1 MRLRSYFVALAIGL
15 VVVIAARTYHGP
27 VRTGAPV
34 GRCLQGDIDLDDP
47 KPFVKNDLPSNIV
60 AIAASGGGSRAAY
73 LTAAVLREIR
83 RAGPA
88 LLLGSSTKKPRSLLD
103 QVAVI
108 SSVSGGSLAAA
119 YFTINSGKL
128 KAADTSTGDWSTYL
142 DDMAIEYRKR
152 QWYGLAGLN
161 PLSWARSL
169 VTDYNRGVLARNDYD
184 ATLFSG
190 ATLAQLPASP
200 ALYINAFDVANHVR
214 FVLSRSYIDTT
225 YFQPKDWWGKLDA
238 PQTLASENDLAFTR
252 VDPSSVRLADAVYAS
267 SAFPMAYPNLPLKH
281 CGSKILF
288 QGSQIFLADGALADN
303 SGLVT
308 LMTQLRA
315 DLDPDAKGSTVTV
328 IAIDASVDRIDANGT
343 KFQQTGIENSYAWQG
358 TVFRQAA
365 ESIFGAVALLQDLG
379 WKFIE
384 SSDTVT
390 DQLSMNWSKELVRRT
405 GACGPSAKSS
415 WNGLF
420 ESGALAMRPLVIRLG
435 LRDIVD
441 PDFALRYG
449 ERLQDQPELAA
460 LLAQNGIGD
469 GVVALSKHLSKRL
482 QNIPTDFTLTA
493 SDRKLLDLTA
503 FLLVHG
509 KLSGDVAQW
518 NSVRHIAMSAPMPTA
533 PCATSP
539 SHSEGVH
546 SH

>member
-1 MRLRSYFVALAIGL
+1 MRLRTYFIMSAIGL
-15 VVVIAARTYHGP
+15 GLVIAARAYDGP
-27 VRTGAPV
+27 IRTGLPV

-47 KPFVKNDLPSNIV
+47 KPFVKNDMTNNVV

-88 LLLGSSTKKPRSLLD
+88 LLLSPSTQKPRSLLD
-103 QVAVI
+103 QVAAI

-119 YFTINSGKL
+119 YFALNSGKL
-128 KAADTSTGDWSTYL
+128 KAADASTGDWNTYL

-152 QWYGLAGLN
+152 QWYGSAGLN
-161 PLSWARSL
+161 PVSWARSL
-169 VTDYNRGVLARNDYD
+169 VTDYNRGVLARDDYD
-184 ATLFSG
+184 ATLFNG

-200 ALYINAFDVANHVR
+200 ALYINSFDVANHVR

-225 YFQPKDWWGKLDA
+225 YFQPKDWWGKLAA
-238 PQTLASENDLAFTR
+238 PQTLASENDLSFTR
-252 VDPSSVRLADAVYAS
+252 LDPSSVRLADAVYAS
-267 SAFPMAYPNLPLKH
+267 SAFPMAYPNLAIKH

-308 LMTQLRA
+308 LLTQLRA
-315 DLDPDAKGSTVTV
+315 NLDPDAKGSTVTV

-343 KFQQTGIENSYAWQG
+343 KFQQTGIEDHYAWDG

-384 SSDTVT
+384 TTGTVT
-390 DQLSMNWSKELVRRT
+390 DQLSMNWPQELTRRT
-405 GACGPSAKSS
+405 GNCVPSAKSS

-435 LRDIVD
+435 LRDVVD
-441 PDFALRYG
+441 PDFASRYG

-460 LLAQNGIGD
+460 LLVQNGIGD
-469 GVVALSKHLSKRL
+469 GFATLSRHLSKRL

-518 NSVRHIAMSAPMPTA
+518 NSVRNIEMTAPMPTA
-533 PCATSP
+533 TCSTSP
-539 SHSEGVH
+539 SHSD
-546 SH
+546 